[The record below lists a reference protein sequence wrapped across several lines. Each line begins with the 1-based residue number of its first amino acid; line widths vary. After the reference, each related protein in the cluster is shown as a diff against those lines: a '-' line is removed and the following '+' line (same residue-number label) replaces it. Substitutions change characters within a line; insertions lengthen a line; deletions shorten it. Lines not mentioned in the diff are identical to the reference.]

1 MTIAIAK
8 DIDARLVHQ
17 AMVRRH
23 RDGVTQAP
31 SKRLRKWVPSTS
43 NRRALPKTAITSTF
57 SESDEDDI
65 RRASVRANS
74 ASVAPAVSVVFVA
87 NSAEISDRA
96 KADLDRVARTI
107 SEQRMSQVELRAFA
121 GGDDPAD
128 ARKVALVRALA
139 VRSYLIDQG
148 VTARIEVG
156 TFAPTRNGKGG
167 ERVDVLAPG
176 P

>member
-1 MTIAIAK
+1 MTRFRVACC
-8 DIDARLVHQ
+8 L
-17 AMVRRH
+17 
-23 RDGVTQAP
+23 
-31 SKRLRKWVPSTS
+31 
-43 NRRALPKTAITSTF
+43 ALAVF
-57 SESDEDDI
+57 GLG
-65 RRASVRANS
+65 
-74 ASVAPAVSVVFVA
+74 ASVASAQNVRTQGSLVQEPVTTPGDTSAPGAEPKSSRPAPNEPREAPPAAVTPAVSVVFGA

-96 KADLDRVARTI
+96 KADLDRVAKTI

-121 GGDDPAD
+121 GGDDPVD

-156 TFAPTRNGKGG
+156 TFAPARNGKGG

>member
-1 MTIAIAK
+1 MTRFRVACSLAL
-8 DIDARLVHQ
+8 AVFGLGASAASAQNVRTQGSLVQ
-17 AMVRRH
+17 EP
-23 RDGVTQAP
+23 VTTPAETPVQGAEPKSSRPAP
-31 SKRLRKWVPSTS
+31 NEPREAP
-43 NRRALPKTAITSTF
+43 PGG
-57 SESDEDDI
+57 
-65 RRASVRANS
+65 
-74 ASVAPAVSVVFVA
+74 VAPAVSVVFGV

-121 GGDDPAD
+121 GGDPVD

-156 TFAPTRNGKGG
+156 AFAPTRNGSG